1 MLLMLRKMTDKSDF
15 WRNKIYLYPYRTPPV
30 IVIDH
35 CPTYNHENNSGSL
48 TNSEPY
54 SSYWYGKHAKQNQ
67 IFQGH
72 FLETAAI
79 TLT

>member
-1 MLLMLRKMTDKSDF
+1 MTDKSDF
-15 WRNKIYLYPYRTPPV
+15 WLNKIYLYPYRTPPV

-35 CPTYNHENNSGSL
+35 CPIYNHENNSGSL
-48 TNSEPY
+48 ANSEPY
-54 SSYWYGKHAKQNQ
+54 CYGKHAKKYQ

-72 FLETAAI
+72 FLEMAAT